1 MKGIIASN
9 PIGMELFS
17 YKAGKMSTQITPQNI
32 LDFWY
37 SEEMKNRWFSST
49 PGLDTKIRNQ
59 FEALWHK
66 AATGELDGWKGTP
79 EGCLA
84 LAIVLDQ
91 LPLNMFRGKAE
102 SFKTEQQAVEIAK
115 HAIDK
120 GYNQRLPADRLAF
133 LYMPLMHS
141 ENLADQDFSVGLFKA
156 AKLES
161 NLRFA
166 QHHRELIRKYGRF
179 PHRNRLLGR
188 QSTPDELE
196 YLASREAFLG

>member
-1 MKGIIASN
+1 MDA
-9 PIGMELFS
+9 
-17 YKAGKMSTQITPQNI
+17 AGGTAAVEHLRAPPATPARSVAGVSGV
-32 LDFWY
+32 F
-37 SEEMKNRWFSST
+37 
-49 PGLDTKIRNQ
+49 GV
-59 FEALWHK
+59 
-66 AATGELDGWKGTP
+66 GELDGWKETP

-120 GYNQRLPADRLAF
+120 GYNQHLPAERLAF

-141 ENLADQDFSVGLFKA
+141 ENLADQDLSVRLFEA
-156 AKLES
+156 AKPES

-179 PHRNRLLGR
+179 PHRNGLLGR
-188 QSTPDELE
+188 QSTPEEIE

>member
-1 MKGIIASN
+1 MSVPFIQQK
-9 PIGMELFS
+9 
-17 YKAGKMSTQITPQNI
+17 KMPARITPQHI
-32 LDFWY
+32 PDFWY
-37 SEEMKNRWFSST
+37 SKEMQGRWFSST
-49 PGLDTKIRNQ
+49 PALDDEIRDK
-59 FEALWHK
+59 FEALWRK
-66 AATGELDGWKGTP
+66 AAAGELDEWKETP

-84 LAIVLDQ
+84 LVIVLDQ

-115 HAIDK
+115 YAIGK
-120 GYNQRLPADRLAF
+120 GHDQRLPAERLAF

-141 ENLADQDFSVGLFKA
+141 ENLADQDLSVRLFEA

-179 PHRNRLLGR
+179 PHRNSILGR
-188 QSTPDELE
+188 ESTPEE
-196 YLASREAFLG
+196 IKYLASREAFLG

>member
-1 MKGIIASN
+1 
-9 PIGMELFS
+9 
-17 YKAGKMSTQITPQNI
+17 MSAHITPQNI

-37 SEEMKNRWFSST
+37 SAEMQGRWFAST
-49 PGLDTKIRNQ
+49 PMLDDKIRSQ
-59 FEALWHK
+59 FESLWRK
-66 AATGELDGWKGTP
+66 GAARELDGWKETP

-91 LPLNMFRGKAE
+91 FPLNMFRGKAE
-102 SFKTEQQAVEIAK
+102 SFKTEQQAIEIAK
-115 HAIDK
+115 YAIDK
-120 GYNQRLPADRLAF
+120 GFDQRLPAERLAF

-141 ENLADQDFSVGLFKA
+141 ENLADQDLSVKLFEA

-179 PHRNRLLGR
+179 PHRNSLLGR
-188 QSTPDELE
+188 QSTPDEIE
-196 YLASREAFLG
+196 YLASKEAFLG

>member
-1 MKGIIASN
+1 
-9 PIGMELFS
+9 
-17 YKAGKMSTQITPQNI
+17 MSAQITPQNI
-32 LDFWY
+32 IDFWY
-37 SEEMKNRWFSST
+37 SKEMQSRWFSST
-49 PGLDTKIRNQ
+49 PELDDEIRSQ
-59 FEALWHK
+59 FEPLWRK
-66 AATGELDGWKGTP
+66 AAAGEFYEWEDTP

-102 SFKTEQQAVEIAK
+102 SFSTEQQAVRIAK
-115 HAIDK
+115 HAIGQD
-120 GYNQRLPADRLAF
+120 YDQRLPAERLAF

-141 ENLADQDFSVGLFKA
+141 ENLADQDLSVRLFSA

-161 NLRFA
+161 NLHFA

-188 QSTPDELE
+188 QSTPDEIE
-196 YLASREAFLG
+196 YLASKEAFLG

>member
-1 MKGIIASN
+1 
-9 PIGMELFS
+9 
-17 YKAGKMSTQITPQNI
+17 MSARITPQHI

-37 SEEMKNRWFSST
+37 SKEMQGRWFSST
-49 PGLDTKIRNQ
+49 PALDDNIRSQ
-59 FEALWHK
+59 FESLWRK
-66 AATGELDGWKGTP
+66 AAAGEIDGWKETP
-79 EGCLA
+79 GGCLA

-91 LPLNMFRGKAE
+91 FPLNMFRGKAE
-102 SFKTEQQAVEIAK
+102 SFKTEQQAVETAK

-120 GYNQRLPADRLAF
+120 GFDQRLPSEHLAF

-141 ENLADQDFSVGLFKA
+141 ENLADQDLSVRLFAA

-179 PHRNRLLGR
+179 PHRNRILGR
-188 QSTPDELE
+188 QSTPEEIE

>member
-1 MKGIIASN
+1 MPAR
-9 PIGMELFS
+9 
-17 YKAGKMSTQITPQNI
+17 ITPQTI

-37 SEEMKNRWFSST
+37 SKAMQDRWFSST
-49 PGLDTKIRNQ
+49 PALDDEIRSQ
-59 FEALWHK
+59 FEALWRK
-66 AATGELDGWKGTP
+66 AAAGELDEWKETP

-102 SFKTEQQAVEIAK
+102 SFSTEQQAVRIARQ
-115 HAIDK
+115 AIDK
-120 GYNQRLPADRLAF
+120 GYDRRLPAGRLAF

-141 ENLADQDFSVGLFKA
+141 ENLADQDLSVRLFEA
-156 AKLES
+156 EKLES

-179 PHRNRLLGR
+179 PHRNGLLGR
-188 QSTPDELE
+188 KSTPEEIE
-196 YLASREAFLG
+196 YLASRKAFLG